1 MLYKGFHLVKVVIEC
16 AMMQQVGVLLIFE
29 FDEVESGFVLQVVV
43 DVHETL
49 GGGQLVEWTLH
60 HNY

>member
-1 MLYKGFHLVKVVIEC
+1 MLYEGFHLVEVVIEC

-49 GGGQLVEWTLH
+49 GGG
-60 HNY
+60 